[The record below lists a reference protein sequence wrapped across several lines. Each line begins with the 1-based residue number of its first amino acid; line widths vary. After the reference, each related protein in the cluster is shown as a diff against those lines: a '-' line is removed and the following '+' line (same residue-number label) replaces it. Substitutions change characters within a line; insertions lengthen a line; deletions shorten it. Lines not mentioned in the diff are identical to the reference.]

1 MVYCPVWWWANVPVR
16 GHFVW
21 WVVFMAFDVMAG
33 LTQGLEIPTGGSSTG
48 FEGLFVVDFC

>member
-16 GHFVW
+16 SHFIW
-21 WVVFMAFDVMAG
+21 WVVFMTFDVMTG
-33 LTQGLEIPTGGSSTG
+33 LTQCLEVLPGGSSTG